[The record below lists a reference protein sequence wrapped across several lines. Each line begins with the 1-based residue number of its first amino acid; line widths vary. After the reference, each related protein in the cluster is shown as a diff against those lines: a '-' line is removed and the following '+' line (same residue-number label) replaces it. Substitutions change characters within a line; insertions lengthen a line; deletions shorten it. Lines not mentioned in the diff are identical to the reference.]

1 MRELALLLN
10 VKAHGFLAGAT
21 DRRPQSILKNLASF
35 LIFGGVA
42 LGVFFLARGV
52 TAYMIQQAHIGQFLY
67 HRFLSMLLYVFFITV
82 NLGNM
87 IVCYATLYRS
97 EEVGFLM
104 GMPLSHQKI
113 FLIKF
118 VDNFFYS
125 SSTLTMLGLSW
136 LLGYGSFFRLP
147 WYFYF
152 FTMFAVMVPFMLIAG
167 LTAVM
172 FLMVLIRIA
181 VRVGV
186 RWLLAMVA
194 VVYLGA
200 IVAYFRVTNPALL
213 VEEVMRHYPYV
224 NEYFGYLDAPL
235 VRFLPNHWV
244 AEFLYWS
251 VHGDWARAFPHFFTL
266 IITLAALSV
275 VAGWMARR
283 FYYPSWLAASDA
295 RSMGGERPPL
305 LRLRFMEFGRAG
317 VLGPQSGVLV
327 RRDFWSFVREPSQWL
342 HLVLMLILLGVF
354 LVSVGSLELRS
365 SQPFLQVVSFL
376 AVLLFIGFL
385 VASVSLRF
393 VFPAVSLEGSAF
405 WAVRAAPVSLRRLY
419 WYKVLHTFVP
429 VFAVGEVLGIVS
441 IALFRGDP
449 LLVAVSGVTTA
460 CIVLALTGLNLG
472 AGAVFASYY
481 EKNPIRIASSQG
493 ASLSFLAS
501 MMYLSVVIALLILP
515 LHGYFEGLL
524 FRGMRTSSWIFL
536 PLGTI
541 LVISSTVFAVSTAAG
556 LRAIRRDL

>member
-1 MRELALLLN
+1 
-10 VKAHGFLAGAT
+10 
-21 DRRPQSILKNLASF
+21 
-35 LIFGGVA
+35 
-42 LGVFFLARGV
+42 
-52 TAYMIQQAHIGQFLY
+52 
-67 HRFLSMLLYVFFITV
+67 
-82 NLGNM
+82 
-87 IVCYATLYRS
+87 
-97 EEVGFLM
+97 
-104 GMPLSHQKI
+104 
-113 FLIKF
+113 
-118 VDNFFYS
+118 
-125 SSTLTMLGLSW
+125 
-136 LLGYGSFFRLP
+136 
-147 WYFYF
+147 
-152 FTMFAVMVPFMLIAG
+152 
-167 LTAVM
+167 
-172 FLMVLIRIA
+172 
-181 VRVGV
+181 
-186 RWLLAMVA
+186 
-194 VVYLGA
+194 
-200 IVAYFRVTNPALL
+200 
-213 VEEVMRHYPYV
+213 
-224 NEYFGYLDAPL
+224 
-235 VRFLPNHWV
+235 
-244 AEFLYWS
+244 
-251 VHGDWARAFPHFFTL
+251 
-266 IITLAALSV
+266 
-275 VAGWMARR
+275 
-283 FYYPSWLAASDA
+283 
-295 RSMGGERPPL
+295 
-305 LRLRFMEFGRAG
+305 MEFGRAG

-472 AGAVFASYY
+472 AGAVFASDY